1 MQLKEDY
8 KKERAGEYEIFYR
21 DKNHINFE
29 ANEEEYNKYIKDSD
43 IFYVYKPK
51 CQISYHSD
59 NGKLTADFTGK
70 KISFEPGTFNSAEL
84 RSITK
89 LVHQKSRSKI
99 FSTYSISDVNKRYLN
114 SNNIAIIIGR
124 SLIWKFF
131 DSSIY
136 NHPYNS
142 KGAITNFRISSK
154 SGNGTVHGKSL
165 IKSEKYDRLYHDFVF
180 YQMPKAK
187 FTSVK
192 DRWLLFSAELGAGYL
207 HGYYIIYFIFFA
219 ILWLPICLDQF
230 LTVDSATKNTV
241 ICFEQM
247 FVIVAWI
254 GPFNRI
260 GIILSI
266 ITILCLLFFP
276 YKRNPFYDLQK
287 DGIDMMKK
295 DFGSFLDK

>member
-1 MQLKEDY
+1 MNLE
-8 KKERAGEYEIFYR
+8 
-21 DKNHINFE
+21 H
-29 ANEEEYNKYIKDSD
+29 
-43 IFYVYKPK
+43 
-51 CQISYHSD
+51 
-59 NGKLTADFTGK
+59 
-70 KISFEPGTFNSAEL
+70 L